1 MTIKTLTLR
10 NSGYKIHVDVD
21 DVALFQEREWG
32 TILNFGLE
40 LGEGRLD
47 TLEVRERCE
56 EVMDKSWKPV
66 IALTGDG
73 SSDGFTRM

>member
-1 MTIKTLTLR
+1 
-10 NSGYKIHVDVD
+10 
-21 DVALFQEREWG
+21 
-32 TILNFGLE
+32 LNFGLE